1 MIGDRIAILRDGRLE
16 QLGTPAELVA
26 RPATEYVRAMLA
38 TPLRQ
43 LARVQAAG
51 TTAATRVSEQLAL
64 LPGYLAAH
72 LELTLVALVVG
83 IAISV
88 PLGIW
93 ATRHPR
99 AEAVVLG
106 TVGVIQTIP
115 SLALLAVMVPALAAL
130 STVAHRALGIGVP
143 SIGYLPAL
151 IGLTL
156 YSLLP
161 IVRNTVT
168 GIRGV
173 DPAVVEAARGVGM
186 TAHEQLRIVE
196 LPLAWP
202 VIIAGVRTAT
212 VWVVGIATLSTPI
225 GAPSLGNYIFS
236 GLQTRNLAAVL
247 IGCVAAAMLA
257 LVLDGLVHALERGV
271 RERRRGVTG
280 VALALLAALAL
291 GTGVH
296 AAQDWRGD
304 RARPITIGAKTF
316 TEQYVLSE
324 ILAGEI
330 RRATAHTTRIVASL
344 GSTVAFDALVAG
356 ALDLYVDYTGTIWA
370 TIMKRTEVPADP
382 AIVLSEVSRY
392 LTQEHGITLV
402 ATLGFEN
409 AYALA
414 MRDEAAGRLGITT
427 ISELA
432 PYAPSL
438 VMAGDY
444 EFFSRPEWS
453 ALATTYGLRFR
464 DRRSMDA
471 SLMYDAVASAQ
482 VDVISAFST
491 DGRIA
496 ALGLTV
502 LTDDRHVIPPYDAV
516 VLASARLTRE
526 APDVLAALRPL
537 AGAIGPDLMRR
548 LNAAVDQDGEAPAA
562 VARAFLA
569 RSAPNLSPAP

>member
-1 MIGDRIAILRDGRLE
+1 
-16 QLGTPAELVA
+16 
-26 RPATEYVRAMLA
+26 
-38 TPLRQ
+38 
-43 LARVQAAG
+43 
-51 TTAATRVSEQLAL
+51 VSDQLAL

-72 LELTLVALVVG
+72 LELTLAALALG

-99 AEAVVLG
+99 AESIVLG
-106 TVGVIQTIP
+106 VAGVIQTIP
-115 SLALLAVMVPALAAL
+115 SLAFLAVMVPLLAG
-130 STVAHRALGIGVP
+130 LGAIATRVFGVGVP

-161 IVRNTVT
+161 ILRNTVT

-186 TAHEQLRIVE
+186 TPAEQLRLVE

-202 VIIAGVRTAT
+202 VIVAGLRTAT

-236 GLQTRNLAAVL
+236 GLQTRNLTAVL
-247 IGCVAAAMLA
+247 IGCVAAAGLA
-257 LVLDGLVHALERGV
+257 LVLDGLVHVLEIGV
-271 RERRRGVTG
+271 QRRRRDLAAG
-280 VALALLAALAL
+280 ALAILAALTFATAASAL
-291 GTGVH
+291 
-296 AAQDWRGD
+296 RD
-304 RARPITIGAKTF
+304 RLGATVRPIAIGAKTF
-316 TEQYVLSE
+316 TEQYILSE
-324 ILAGEI
+324 VVAAEI
-330 RRATAHTTRIVASL
+330 ARATHRPTHVISSL

-356 ALDLYVDYTGTIWA
+356 SLDLYVDYTGTIWA
-370 TIMKRTEVPADP
+370 TIMKRSDVPPDP
-382 AIVLSEVSRY
+382 AVVLAEVSRY
-392 LTQEHGITLV
+392 LTDTHGITLV
-402 ATLGFEN
+402 AALGFEN

-427 ISELA
+427 ISDLA
-432 PYAPSL
+432 AHAPTL

-444 EFFSRPEWS
+444 EFFSRPEWA
-453 ALATTYGLRFR
+453 ALARTYGLAFR

-471 SLMYDAVASAQ
+471 SLMYTAAASAQ

-502 LTDDRHVIPPYDAV
+502 LQDDRHVIPPYDAV
-516 VLASARLTRE
+516 LLASARLTRE

-537 AGAIGPDLMRR
+537 AGAIGPDTMRH
-548 LNAAVDQDGEAPAA
+548 LNAAVDQDGESPAA
-562 VARAFLA
+562 VARAFVAA
-569 RSAPNLSPAP
+569 RPVPPPPLDPLD

>member
-1 MIGDRIAILRDGRLE
+1 
-16 QLGTPAELVA
+16 
-26 RPATEYVRAMLA
+26 
-38 TPLRQ
+38 
-43 LARVQAAG
+43 
-51 TTAATRVSEQLAL
+51 VSDQLAL

-72 LELTLVALVVG
+72 LELTLAALALG
-83 IAISV
+83 TAISL

-99 AEAVVLG
+99 AESFVLG
-106 TVGVIQTIP
+106 VAGVIQTIP
-115 SLALLAVMVPALAAL
+115 SLALLAVMVPLLAG
-130 STVAHRALGIGVP
+130 LGAIATRVVGVDVP

-161 IVRNTVT
+161 ILRNTVT

-173 DPAVVEAARGVGM
+173 DPAAVEAARGVGM
-186 TAHEQLRIVE
+186 TPNEQLRLVE

-202 VIIAGVRTAT
+202 VIVAGLRTAT

-236 GLQTRNLAAVL
+236 GLQTRNLNAVL
-247 IGCVAAAMLA
+247 IGCVAAAGLA
-257 LVLDGLVHALERGV
+257 LVLDGLVHVLEIGV
-271 RERRRGVTG
+271 QRRRRDLI
-280 VALALLAALAL
+280 VAALGILAALAL
-291 GTGVH
+291 VTGANALRHRIGTSE
-296 AAQDWRGD
+296 
-304 RARPITIGAKTF
+304 RPIRIGAKTF

-324 ILAGEI
+324 IIAQEI
-330 RRATAHTTRIVASL
+330 ARATMHSTEVVASL
-344 GSTVAFDALVAG
+344 GSTVAFDALVTG

-370 TIMKRTEVPADP
+370 TIMKRSDVPPDP
-382 AIVLSEVSRY
+382 AVVLAEVSRH
-392 LTQEHGITLV
+392 LTETHGITLV
-402 ATLGFEN
+402 AALGFEN

-427 ISELA
+427 ISDLT
-432 PYAPSL
+432 PYAASL

-444 EFFSRPEWS
+444 EFFSRPEWT
-453 ALATTYGLRFR
+453 ALASTYGLAFR
-464 DRRSMDA
+464 DRRSMDS
-471 SLMYDAVASAQ
+471 SLMYTAVASAQ

-516 VLASARLTRE
+516 LLASARLTRE

-537 AGAIGPDLMRR
+537 AGAIGPDTMRR
-548 LNAAVDQDGEAPAA
+548 LNAAVDQDGKSPAA
-562 VARAFLA
+562 VARAFVA
-569 RSAPNLSPAP
+569 ERRSPPLSPAP